1 MGMRGILRAG
11 LAAGVG
17 LASSSPSVLAAGS
30 GITTNTTSFTE
41 RISLN
46 PATISTTSTTT
57 SWQTQILGKF
67 NGGTLYDQTFNV
79 PYANPSVTA
88 GKAAAVTAIT
98 TAGGPGVVIGSPM
111 LTSTSQTLTG
121 SSTVTTYSLADTS
134 VTVQVDETTGPGT
147 DQIGQRTLCSGIGGL
162 PSATAPTCGVGSPT
176 TFVVQ
181 NGDANINVN
190 TDTLYT
196 IDQATEIDNSYR
208 LFEQY
213 TISGTVQALGL
224 VHGAVPSLV
233 SDNGERFAR
242 RLLDEAITGEGMG
255 WADGFGW
262 TGSGNGESRNG
273 VGLDGGA
280 GFNADDQWRVG
291 FGVSQGWTS
300 SDLDDAGG
308 SASGTL
314 TQLGLYLRWH
324 DHHGAYLAGTVVGG
338 FGSTD
343 TSSTISGSTMTANY
357 SSALMSLAGEAGYE
371 ADMGGWT
378 LTPNIGGQLQAVSM
392 GSFTETGAFALAS
405 TGSSSTFGKGWAGL
419 KAERRFDAV
428 TLTGYGRLA
437 VYSDA
442 ADVPVG
448 FAGGGPAMSVPG
460 SRRGNIGLEAGL
472 SAAVELAP
480 NVHAFA
486 AYDFTLRGETTSHA
500 AKVGLKVSW

>member
-11 LAAGVG
+11 VAAGLG
-17 LASSSPSVLAAGS
+17 LAISSSSAMAAGA
-30 GITTNTTSFTE
+30 TTTSTSTSE
-41 RISLN
+41 HISLN
-46 PATISTTSTTT
+46 PATVSTTNTTT

-67 NGGTLYDQTFNV
+67 NGGTVYDQTFPV
-79 PYANPSVTA
+79 PYANATVTT
-88 GKAAAVTAIT
+88 GKATAVTAIT

-121 SSTVTTYSLADTS
+121 STSVTTYSPAGTS
-134 VTVQVDETTGPGT
+134 QTVQVEEAIGPGT
-147 DQIGQRTLCSGIGGL
+147 IIIGQRTVCSGVGGS
-162 PSATAPTCGVGSPT
+162 PSTTAPTCGPGTGANTPVNVPNNDT
-176 TFVVQ
+176 
-181 NGDANINVN
+181 NINTN

-196 IDQATEIDNSYR
+196 IDRATQIDNTYE

-224 VHGAVPSLV
+224 VHGSVPSLV

-262 TGSGNGESRNG
+262 TSSGNGDSRSSA
-273 VGLDGGA
+273 GLDGGA
-280 GFNADDQWRVG
+280 GVNADDQWRVG

-300 SDLDDAGG
+300 IDLDDAGG
-308 SASGTL
+308 SASGAL

-324 DHHGAYLAGTVVGG
+324 DHLGAYLAGTVVGG

-343 TSSTISGSTMTANY
+343 TSSTISGSTMIANY

-371 ADMGGWT
+371 ADMGGWM

-392 GSFTETGAFALAS
+392 GGFTETGAFALAS
-405 TGSSSTFGKGWAGL
+405 TGSSSAFGKGWAGL
-419 KAERRFDAV
+419 RAEGRFDAV

-448 FAGGGPAMSVPG
+448 FAGGGTAMSVKG
-460 SRRGNIGLEAGL
+460 SHRGNVGLEAGL

-486 AYDFTLRGETTSHA
+486 AYDFTLRGESTSHA
-500 AKVGLKVSW
+500 AKIGLKVSW